1 MSTPTASEQIE
12 QLERQILDL
21 KKQALVELREK
32 LAEARKT
39 VADLEKELAQL
50 TGKSTE
56 EPASAAIA
64 TRRTRRPSV
73 TDDDL
78 KPMVLKAMAQHG
90 MNGLNAK
97 DIAGHVG
104 QDPLRI
110 RKFIAA
116 NPTAL
121 KRQGAGPGTRFFL
134 P

>member
-1 MSTPTASEQIE
+1 MSTLTASEQIE
-12 QLERQILDL
+12 QLEQQILDL

-39 VADLEKELAQL
+39 VADLENELAQL
-50 TGKSTE
+50 TGKPAE
-56 EPASAAIA
+56 EPAAAVG
-64 TRRTRRPSV
+64 TRRSRRPSI

-78 KPMVLKAMAQHG
+78 KPLILKAMAQHG

-104 QDPLRI
+104 QDPLRV
-110 RKFIAA
+110 RKFIAS

>member
-12 QLERQILDL
+12 QLERQIQGL
-21 KKQALVELREK
+21 KKQALIELHEQ

-50 TGKSTE
+50 TGKPAE
-56 EPASAAIA
+56 ESGAAPSA
-64 TRRTRRPSV
+64 RRTRRQSIS
-73 TDDDL
+73 DEEL

-97 DIAGHVG
+97 EIAARVG

-110 RKFIAA
+110 RKFIAN